1 MFDSPKKRKG
11 LLIKFSCPHLV
22 KHPNVL
28 TQQQQQHIKEE
39 ISKGIEPHGPHKSIK
54 HTQKLFT

>member
-39 ISKGIEPHGPHKSIK
+39 ISK
-54 HTQKLFT
+54 